1 MRWVPQAAGSAQE
14 GGCWW
19 RAGCH
24 DATLGVVAP
33 SIAPAP
39 ATCPRRDQTSLVS
52 VPGCCT
58 LAAPPVV
65 SRPAIYPGSC
75 LWGRRRFFSKSGD
88 VWCDVTSGLMPAV
101 SAPPATEFATPAC
114 SGGWRA
120 TVRHKVR
127 LDCTSGFGRAM
138 PHHLA
143 PACFSRCCSVH
154 SRRSP
159 LPTCLP
165 VCLLACLFA
174 LPCSGGG
181 CLFGG
186 LGLVC
191 AWAIGPSPVVA

>member
-1 MRWVPQAAGSAQE
+1 MPKEGSDKSGVCPWVLYACG
-14 GGCWW
+14 
-19 RAGCH
+19 
-24 DATLGVVAP
+24 T
-33 SIAPAP
+33 
-39 ATCPRRDQTSLVS
+39 
-52 VPGCCT
+52 PGC
-58 LAAPPVV
+58 LSAGH
-65 SRPAIYPGSC
+65 IPGQLP
-75 LWGRRRFFSKSGD
+75 LWGSRRVFSKSGD
-88 VWCDVTSGLMPAV
+88 VWCDVTSGLVPAV

-191 AWAIGPSPVVA
+191 TWAIGPSPVVA